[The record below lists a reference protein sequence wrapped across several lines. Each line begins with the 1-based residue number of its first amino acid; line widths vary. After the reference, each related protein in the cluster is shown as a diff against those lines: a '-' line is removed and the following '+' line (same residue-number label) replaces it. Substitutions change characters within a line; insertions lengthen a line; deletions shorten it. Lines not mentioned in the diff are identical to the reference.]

1 MLSRAKHLNACP
13 TKAQRHYQIQISSHV
28 MLSNCV
34 ECQGVLG
41 DKFGFLRLSIA
52 FKMHTSLCMAAT
64 SATLLGLPRSISR

>member
-1 MLSRAKHLNACP
+1 
-13 TKAQRHYQIQISSHV
+13 

-41 DKFGFLRLSIA
+41 DKFGFLCLSIA

-64 SATLLGLPRSISR
+64 SATFTRSISR

>member
-1 MLSRAKHLNACP
+1 
-13 TKAQRHYQIQISSHV
+13 

-64 SATLLGLPRSISR
+64 SATLNGLLRQRGLAPDCGAAGSLRRGVWWLR